1 MTDWSRVKWTEAAQ
15 VIELLDWA
23 PAPEP
28 TGRQPP
34 QAFFQ
39 DLRKA
44 SRLED
49 ATFFLG
55 MALPRQETVSWAARS
70 VRDITEGHPAPRPDV
85 DALRAA
91 LLWVQDPSEP
101 RRRAAFEAAKLA
113 SPTSAERLAAMA
125 VFLSGGSMA
134 PDNVQPVPA
143 PSDVAGRI
151 GAGAILVA
159 AAARGKDRVGAINRA
174 LDEGDTIARW
184 GLNGAP
190 R

>member
-23 PAPEP
+23 PPPA
-28 TGRQPP
+28 TDGRQSPEL
-34 QAFFQ
+34 FFRG
-39 DLRKA
+39 LRQA

-55 MALPRQETVSWAARS
+55 MALPRQETVAWAVRA
-70 VRDITEGHPAPRPDV
+70 VRDITEGRAAPRPDV
-85 DALRAA
+85 DAMRAA

-101 RRRAAFEAAKLA
+101 RRRAAYEAAKLA
-113 SPTSAERLAAMA
+113 NQTSAEHLAAMA

-134 PDNVQPVPA
+134 PENLQPVPA
-143 PSDVAGRI
+143 PSDAAGRI

-159 AAARGKDRVGAINRA
+159 AARGTDRVAAINSA
-174 LDEGDTIARW
+174 LDEGDAIARW
-184 GLNGAP
+184 GLNGP
-190 R
+190 RK

>member
-1 MTDWSRVKWTEAAQ
+1 MTDWTRVKWTEAGQ
-15 VIELLDWA
+15 VIDLLDWA
-23 PAPEP
+23 SPSEEV
-28 TGRQPP
+28 GRTRP
-34 QAFFQ
+34 QAYFQ

-49 ATFFLG
+49 AVFFLG
-55 MALPRQETVSWAARS
+55 MALPRHETVTWAARS
-70 VRDITEGHPAPRPDV
+70 VRDISEGRERPRPDI

-113 SPTSAERLAAMA
+113 NHACAERLAAMA
-125 VFLSGGSMA
+125 VFLSGGSLA

-143 PSDVAGRI
+143 PTDVAGRI

-159 AAARGKDRVGAINRA
+159 ASKRPDRVAAINHA
-174 LDEGDTIARW
+174 LDEGDAIARW
-184 GLNGAP
+184 GVDGPP